1 MSIIN
6 EKNFNKMKKL
16 KLNFKL
22 ILATCVFSIIIIA
35 CSSNIDGDNG
45 VNNSKIET
53 LNIENFSKNS
63 NMSLNY
69 INEKHYIK
77 FTSELIN
84 NKINSTSEVFDKNT
98 NELIKS
104 TTFVLDKNLPSY
116 KLGVFKNIEEISSD
130 IKASLTKNDWVKI
143 KNSYERFVK
152 ELLKEIDSEM
162 HKSDLIQSAFYHL
175 SIFNTVIRSYDIEDC
190 ECTPLP
196 AYFVGKSSFWCQE
209 DYMFDINQM
218 MNYFKTNKNQ
228 LFEFKDGEKVY
239 EYVKKLDSKNEYISY
254 KELFELRYSVKTYK
268 DAILQNNNTNLLN
281 KDREDCWLGILGS
294 DLGCCGN
301 YSGCCW
307 VATVDC
313 FLHDV
318 ECMNCDHWHCGWA
331 CEPGFT
337 P

>member
-1 MSIIN
+1 
-6 EKNFNKMKKL
+6 
-16 KLNFKL
+16 
-22 ILATCVFSIIIIA
+22 
-35 CSSNIDGDNG
+35 
-45 VNNSKIET
+45 
-53 LNIENFSKNS
+53 
-63 NMSLNY
+63 
-69 INEKHYIK
+69 
-77 FTSELIN
+77 
-84 NKINSTSEVFDKNT
+84 
-98 NELIKS
+98 
-104 TTFVLDKNLPSY
+104 
-116 KLGVFKNIEEISSD
+116 
-130 IKASLTKNDWVKI
+130 
-143 KNSYERFVK
+143 
-152 ELLKEIDSEM
+152 M